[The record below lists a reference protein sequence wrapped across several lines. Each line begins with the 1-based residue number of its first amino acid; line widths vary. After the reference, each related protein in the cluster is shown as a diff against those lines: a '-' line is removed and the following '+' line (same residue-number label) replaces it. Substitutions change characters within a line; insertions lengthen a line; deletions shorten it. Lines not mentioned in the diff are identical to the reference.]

1 MRTDNSAPV
10 SPIRF
15 GLVAKTEINTWRR
28 FFSYM
33 GRFINKL
40 FINLKCMKSQSGKQ
54 TDIAQYLK
62 KYRQSDK
69 EVWSVDSI

>member
-1 MRTDNSAPV
+1 
-10 SPIRF
+10 
-15 GLVAKTEINTWRR
+15 
-28 FFSYM
+28 M